1 MVIIP
6 VFHVGDQGSIPCL
19 GVFILFFFFYPIFT
33 HFGGFLNPQKGV
45 TLPSYTYGTFAIQP
59 ES

>member
-1 MVIIP
+1 MDTIP
-6 VFHVGDQGSIPCL
+6 DYHAGDQGSIHRQ
-19 GVFILFFFFYPIFT
+19 GGFMLFSFFCPIFT
-33 HFGGFLNPQKGV
+33 HFGGFLTPKKGV